1 MPYARSGRTLL
12 ATGLFAAIVL
22 LAGGCG
28 SSNKNAET
36 STQASATVEWAGGL
50 CSALTTY
57 TTSLTN
63 AAKTLSGNLS
73 KSGVQDAADS
83 VKSATDTFVSDTKG
97 LGKPDTSSGQQ
108 AKDTIDTLSSNL
120 DNDVST
126 IQDAAGSGLLQGAS
140 TITTTLTKVQSELTT
155 AFDQLKSLDAKGE
168 LSQAFSDAPSCS
180 SLTATTTTK

>member
-1 MPYARSGRTLL
+1 MSSPLRARPLFSLL
-12 ATGLFAAIVL
+12 AVAAVVVV
-22 LAGGCG
+22 AAGCG
-28 SSNKNAET
+28 SSNKNADT

-57 TTSLTN
+57 TTSLTD
-63 AAKTLSGNLS
+63 AAKTLTGNLS

-108 AKDTIDTLSSNL
+108 AKETIDTLSTNL
-120 DNDVST
+120 DKDVST
-126 IQDAAGSGLLQGAS
+126 IQDAAGSGLLKGAS
-140 TITTTLTKVQSELTT
+140 TITTTLTTVQSELTT
-155 AFDQLKSLDAKGE
+155 AFNELKSLDAKGE